1 MHLRMQ
7 IYCFSSGGF
16 SSGAIGITPNNCVI
30 MFQQTVLQFLNAVI
44 VHAPT
49 SNLRVYYQ
57 QEIENAGFNADSVE
71 EVFLSDV
78 LNA

>member
-1 MHLRMQ
+1 
-7 IYCFSSGGF
+7 
-16 SSGAIGITPNNCVI
+16 